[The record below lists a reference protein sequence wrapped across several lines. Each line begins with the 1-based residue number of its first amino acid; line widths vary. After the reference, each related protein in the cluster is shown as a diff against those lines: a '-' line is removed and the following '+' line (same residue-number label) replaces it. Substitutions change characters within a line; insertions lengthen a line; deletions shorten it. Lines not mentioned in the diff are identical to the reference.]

1 MYHKMHKEIKAKL
14 IIAVLLVLII
24 IININVFVM
33 ASDVTVKTPN
43 ENQFLELR
51 AVEVKN
57 VEGKNKQLTM
67 ELWTNSIEFER
78 ICS

>member
-1 MYHKMHKEIKAKL
+1 MHKKIKVKL
-14 IIAVLLVLII
+14 IATVLLVLII

-33 ASDVTVKTPN
+33 ASEVTVKTPS

-51 AVEVKN
+51 AVEVKD
-57 VEGKNKQLTM
+57 VEGQNKQVTM